1 MRMRELIMLAYVTL
15 DSFMAEPDNEL
26 DFMVGDEE
34 LDQVLCAG
42 SMP

>member
-1 MRMRELIMLAYVTL
+1 MRELIVFADVTL

-34 LDQVLCAG
+34 LDQVLCAS

>member
-1 MRMRELIMLAYVTL
+1 MRELLMLAYVTL

-34 LDQVLCAG
+34 LDQDLCAG